1 MVGRSFTV
9 LVVDDSALFR
19 QRVTRLLNDRN
30 LHPVLQ
36 ARNYEEAVN
45 WLLQAKIDLTLLDI
59 SMPGK
64 NGIEL
69 LKLIKTCY
77 PGTKVWMI
85 SNHADEH
92 YKQYCLSTGA
102 DCFFDKSLDFE
113 EIEHRTIM
121 ISNDINDIQKS
132 ELAE

>member
-1 MVGRSFTV
+1 MVGRRFTV

-36 ARNYEEAVN
+36 ACNYEEAVN
-45 WLLQAKIDLTLLDI
+45 WLLQTKVDLTLLDI

-64 NGIEL
+64 SGIEL
-69 LKLIKTCY
+69 LKFIKARY

-102 DCFFDKSLDFE
+102 DYFFDKSLDFE
-113 EIEHRTIM
+113 EMENRTTM
-121 ISNDINDIQKS
+121 ICDDIQKS

>member
-1 MVGRSFTV
+1 MIGDRFTV
-9 LVVDDSALFR
+9 LVVDDSFMFR
-19 QRVTRLLNDRN
+19 QRVICLLRDRN

-36 ARNYEEAVN
+36 ACNYDEAVHV
-45 WLLQAKIDLTLLDI
+45 LLKTKVNLALLDI

-69 LKLIKTCY
+69 LKLIRATY

-92 YKQYCLSTGA
+92 YKQVCLSTGA
-102 DCFFDKSLDFE
+102 DHFFDKSLDFE
-113 EIEHRTIM
+113 EIEYKASM
-121 ISNDINDIQKS
+121 ICKEIQNQN
-132 ELAE
+132 

>member
-1 MVGRSFTV
+1 MVGAGFTV
-9 LVVDDSALFR
+9 LVVDDSVHFR
-19 QRVTRLLNDRN
+19 QRVICLLNDRN

-36 ARNYEEAVN
+36 ACNYEEAVD
-45 WLLQAKIDLTLLDI
+45 WLLKTKVNLALLDI

-69 LKLIKTCY
+69 LRLIRKNY

-92 YKQYCLSTGA
+92 YKHICLSTGA
-102 DCFFDKSLDFE
+102 DHFFDKSLEFE
-113 EIEHRTIM
+113 EIEKKTTM
-121 ISNDINDIQKS
+121 IYNEMQLS
-132 ELAE
+132 ELTE

>member
-1 MVGRSFTV
+1 MVGRRFTV
-9 LVVDDSALFR
+9 LVVDDSAQFR
-19 QRVTRLLNDRN
+19 QRVIRLLNDRN

-36 ARNYEEAVN
+36 ACNFEEAVD
-45 WLLQAKIDLTLLDI
+45 WLLHTKIDLTLLDI

-64 NGIEL
+64 SGIEL
-69 LKLIKTCY
+69 LKLIKSRY

-92 YKQYCLSTGA
+92 YKEYCLSTGA

-113 EIEHRTIM
+113 EMESRTTM
-121 ISNDINDIQKS
+121 ICNDIQQS
-132 ELAE
+132 EPAE

>member
-1 MVGRSFTV
+1 MVGRRFTV

-19 QRVTRLLNDRN
+19 QRVTRLLDDRN

-45 WLLQAKIDLTLLDI
+45 WLLQTKVDLTLLDI

-64 NGIEL
+64 SGIEL
-69 LKLIKTCY
+69 LKLIKARY

-102 DCFFDKSLDFE
+102 DYFFDKSLDFE
-113 EIEHRTIM
+113 EMENRTTMICNEIER
-121 ISNDINDIQKS
+121 S
-132 ELAE
+132 ELTE

>member
-1 MVGRSFTV
+1 MVGRRFTV

-19 QRVTRLLNDRN
+19 QRVTRILHDRN

-36 ARNYEEAVN
+36 ACNYEEAVN
-45 WLLQAKIDLTLLDI
+45 WLLQTRIDLTLLDI

-64 NGIEL
+64 SGIEL
-69 LKLIKTCY
+69 LKLIKNRY
-77 PGTKVWMI
+77 PGTKVWII

-92 YKQYCLSTGA
+92 YKEYCLSTGA

-113 EIEHRTIM
+113 EMENRTAM
-121 ISNDINDIQKS
+121 FCNDFQKS
-132 ELAE
+132 EPAE